1 MKKITSDAKNL
12 EPNPLTFSWSAAL
25 RSKPVLLRV
34 VITSLLI
41 LLLSG
46 FYLSLA
52 WNKYDEVA
60 SAEALALGESL
71 QALLPQALIVDLVQD
86 PNRTENE
93 KYPIIKQQL
102 TRLQNTKNPLHFSY
116 VLFETD
122 GTISVLG
129 DSRPDGAGDN
139 GPTQI
144 LDVLREPYL
153 EPFKTGQS
161 TEMRH
166 SVDGIGSW
174 ISVLVPIRDAET
186 GNVIA
191 VFGVDYSGTEW
202 TSHIWIHM
210 IPDIILTMCLLI
222 LSFSLLYAWLQ
233 HIANKALS
241 RNLAFDEAL
250 YRGAFDQAPIGVAI
264 MNGKYFV
271 SHSLFGHANIN
282 QKFERIIGWSTR
294 DLVKMTWAEIT
305 HPEDLALD
313 LENFTQL
320 QQGLINGYSMEKRF
334 LKPDGSYVWVN
345 MSISPLTGIPDKNAT
360 HLCIIEDIS
369 ARKETERQLK
379 EVERRQSVLLSHL
392 PGMAYRCKHDRHW
405 TMEFV
410 SDGCLLLTGY
420 APESLLNNRDLSYND
435 VISPEYRDEIR
446 NVWKTCLE
454 NRIPYQDEYEIN
466 TASGDRKW
474 VMEIGQGI
482 YDDDGGI
489 DALEGIVLD
498 ISDRKEMENNLRYM
512 SEHDRLTG
520 LYNREYM
527 EAFLEEEAAKGDS
540 IKRAMISINLST
552 VSVITSN
559 YGFHYTQALLKSI
572 AEALKKLASADKR
585 LFKTYENRFVFY
597 VTGYRDKSDLLDF
610 SREIASTL
618 QSILLSERIGGGI
631 GILEMDPDP
640 EFNADRLSRRLLLA
654 SERSVT
660 LFDRD
665 FHPCFYDRELEA
677 IVNREKDIRTAL
689 SGIASG
695 NASGN
700 AAGIASGNASGNA
713 AGQKDAEVFL
723 LYQPILDLRTNE
735 ICAFE
740 ALARLR
746 TEKLGLVPPLEF
758 IPIAERTKL
767 IIPIGEIIMTQALQF
782 LKYLVDN
789 GHTTI
794 RVAINISAIQILSP
808 DFTDRLIQI
817 IHETNVPPENID
829 LEITESVF
837 ASDYEQIN
845 SFIKRLRDIGLQI
858 AIDDFGTGYS
868 SLARVKELN
877 VDCLKIDKYFI
888 DKLLS
893 DGPNNTIIGEIIS
906 MAHRLGHYTIAEGVE
921 EKEQK
926 NYLIENGCDMMQGY
940 LIGKPLDEKTA
951 TAMFGI
957 EPREQ

>member
-1 MKKITSDAKNL
+1 MKKITSDAKNTD
-12 EPNPLTFSWSAAL
+12 PNPLTFSWGAAL
-25 RSKPVLLRV
+25 RRKPVLLRGI
-34 VITSLLI
+34 ITSLLI
-41 LLLSG
+41 LLMSG
-46 FYLSLA
+46 FYLGLT
-52 WNKYDEVA
+52 WNKYDEEA

-93 KYPIIKQQL
+93 KYPILKQQL

-116 VLFETD
+116 LLFETD
-122 GTISVLG
+122 GAISVLA
-129 DSRPDGAGDN
+129 DSRPDGAGDAE
-139 GPTQI
+139 PTQI
-144 LDVLREPYL
+144 LDVMREPFL
-153 EPFKTGQS
+153 EPFTTGQS

-166 SVDGIGSW
+166 SVEDIGSW

-202 TSHIWIHM
+202 IAHLWSHM
-210 IPDIILTMCLLI
+210 IPDIILTICLLI

-233 HIANKALS
+233 HIVNKALS

-250 YRGAFDQAPIGVAI
+250 YRGAFDQAPMGIAI
-264 MNGKYFV
+264 MNDKYFV
-271 SHSLFGHANIN
+271 SQSLFGHANIN
-282 QKFERIIGWSTR
+282 LMFERILGWSNR
-294 DLVKMTWAEIT
+294 KLAQMTWAEIT
-305 HPEDLALD
+305 HPEDLDPD
-313 LENFTQL
+313 LEKYEQL
-320 QQGLINGYSMEKRF
+320 QEGLINGYSMEKRF
-334 LKPDGSYVWVN
+334 LKPDGSFVWVN

-392 PGMAYRCKHDRHW
+392 PGMAYRCKHDRQW

-420 APESLLNNRDLSYND
+420 TPESLLNNRDLSYND
-435 VISPEYRDEIR
+435 VISPEYREEIR
-446 NVWKTCLE
+446 SVWKTCLE
-454 NRIPYQDEYEIN
+454 RRLPYQDEYEIT

-482 YDDDGGI
+482 YDNDGGVE
-489 DALEGIVLD
+489 ALEGIVLD

-512 SEHDRLTG
+512 NEHDRLTG
-520 LYNREYM
+520 LYNRDYM

-540 IKRAMISINLST
+540 TQRAMISINLST
-552 VSVITSN
+552 VQLLTTN
-559 YGFHYTQALLKSI
+559 YGFHYTQALLKCI
-572 AEALKKLASADKR
+572 AEALKKLVTEDKR

-597 VTGYRDKSDLLDF
+597 VTGYRDKSDLLLF
-610 SREIASTL
+610 SREIADTL
-618 QSILLSERIGGGI
+618 QSILVSERIGGGI
-631 GILEMDPDP
+631 GILEINLEKD
-640 EFNADRLSRRLLLA
+640 FNADRLSRRLLLA
-654 SERSVT
+654 SERSVA

-665 FHPCFYDRELEA
+665 FHPCFYDSELEA

-695 NASGN
+695 RTA
-700 AAGIASGNASGNA
+700 
-713 AGQKDAEVFL
+713 DEVFL
-723 LYQPILDLRTNE
+723 LYQPILDMRTNE

-740 ALARLR
+740 ALARIQ

-767 IIPIGEIIMTQALQF
+767 IIPIGEIIITQALQF
-782 LKYLVDN
+782 LKALVDN
-789 GHTTI
+789 GHAEI
-794 RVAINISAIQILSP
+794 RVAINISAIQILRP

-829 LEITESVF
+829 IEITESVF

-845 SFIKRLRDIGLQI
+845 GFIKRLRDIGLQI

-888 DKLLS
+888 DKLLT
-893 DGPNNTIIGEIIS
+893 DGPSNTIIGEIIS
-906 MAHRLGHYTIAEGVE
+906 MAHRLGYSTIAEGVE
-921 EKEQK
+921 EDAQK
-926 NYLIENGCDMMQGY
+926 KYLIENGCDKLQGY
-940 LIGKPLDEKTA
+940 LFGKPLDEETA
-951 TAMFGI
+951 TAMLEI
-957 EPREQ
+957 DHHKR